1 MKHIKLIMILLA
13 ASSLLSCTNQN
24 DAKTQE
30 GSFEWQIDQFAD
42 IRIMRYQ
49 VPGWDDLNLEQKEL
63 IYYLNQAALCGRDII
78 FDQNYK
84 HNLSIR
90 RILEAVYQDYPG
102 DRDAQGWQDLT
113 VYLKRV
119 WFSNGIH
126 HHYSTDKFLPLFGQ
140 EYFAQLV
147 NETPSESFPK
157 ELGTKNDIITKYSP
171 IIFDPT
177 IDSKRV
183 SQEAGMDVVS
193 ASANN
198 YYEGVTQ
205 KEAETFYARMVKPND
220 PEPIS
225 YGLNSKLVKEGN
237 KIVER
242 VWKVDGMYG
251 AAIEK
256 INYWLQK
263 ASQVAEN
270 PKQKQIIETLIEY
283 YQTGNLKKFD
293 EYSILWVTDL
303 ESRIDFVNGFIENYG
318 DPMGY
323 KASWESLVNYTD
335 IEATKRTVI
344 LSTNAQWFEN
354 NSPVDPKFK
363 KEKVKG
369 VSAKVINAAMLG
381 GDCYPSTPIGINLP
395 NPDWIRAKH
404 GSKSVTIDNI
414 TYAYNKSS
422 EGNGFLEEF
431 AWDKAE
437 VELHGKHGSL
447 AGSLHTDLHEC
458 LGHGSGKLA
467 PGVVG
472 DELKQ
477 YGSPIE
483 ESRADL
489 FALYFI
495 MDPKMVDLGIMPSLD
510 VGKAE
515 YNQYIRNGL
524 MTQLTRVELG
534 NKIEQAHMRNRQ
546 LIARWCYEHGKNDNV
561 IEKRVR
567 NDKIYYVIT
576 DHAKLRELFGQL
588 LKEIQRIKSTGDYL
602 GAQQLIEEYAVNIDF
617 DLHKEVL
624 DRFGKLNIAPY
635 GGFVNP
641 VYTPIYDNNDNLI
654 DIKVEYTQGYTDQ
667 MLEYSTKYSF
677 LPMYN

>member
-1 MKHIKLIMILLA
+1 
-13 ASSLLSCTNQN
+13 
-24 DAKTQE
+24 
-30 GSFEWQIDQFAD
+30 
-42 IRIMRYQ
+42 
-49 VPGWDDLNLEQKEL
+49 
-63 IYYLNQAALCGRDII
+63 
-78 FDQNYK
+78 
-84 HNLSIR
+84 
-90 RILEAVYQDYPG
+90 
-102 DRDAQGWQDLT
+102 
-113 VYLKRV
+113 
-119 WFSNGIH
+119 
-126 HHYSTDKFLPLFGQ
+126 
-140 EYFAQLV
+140 
-147 NETPSESFPK
+147 
-157 ELGTKNDIITKYSP
+157 
-171 IIFDPT
+171 
-177 IDSKRV
+177 
-183 SQEAGMDVVS
+183 
-193 ASANN
+193 
-198 YYEGVTQ
+198 
-205 KEAETFYARMVKPND
+205 
-220 PEPIS
+220 
-225 YGLNSKLVKEGN
+225 
-237 KIVER
+237 
-242 VWKVDGMYG
+242 
-251 AAIEK
+251 
-256 INYWLQK
+256 
-263 ASQVAEN
+263 
-270 PKQKQIIETLIEY
+270 
-283 YQTGNLKKFD
+283 
-293 EYSILWVTDL
+293 
-303 ESRIDFVNGFIENYG
+303 
-318 DPMGY
+318 
-323 KASWESLVNYTD
+323 
-335 IEATKRTVI
+335 
-344 LSTNAQWFEN
+344 
-354 NSPVDPKFK
+354 
-363 KEKVKG
+363 
-369 VSAKVINAAMLG
+369 AAMLG

-495 MDPKMVDLGIMPSLD
+495 MDPKMVDLGIMPSIE

-567 NDKIYYVIT
+567 DDKTYYVIT

-602 GAQQLIEEYAVNIDF
+602 GAQQLVEEYAVNIDF

-624 DRFGKLNIAPY
+624 DRFEKLNIAPY

-641 VYTPIYDNNDNLI
+641 VYIPLYDKDGNLI
-654 DIKVEYTQGYTDQ
+654 DIKVQYTQDYTVQ

-677 LPMYN
+677 LPIYN